1 MSILAGRRETIPERR
16 WVTSF
21 SAKWSKSEAP
31 SPRCRPETLWCRLLR
46 LTAAHA
52 FNCKQG
58 LTCRCTRGQL
68 FGWVD
73 NGKGLAGVQA
83 EYARVPLADATAF
96 KIPEGIEDEPAL
108 FLGDILAIGFFR
120 ADMAGVTPGGVYAV
134 IGCGPVGLLA
144 IVGARELGAET
155 VFAIDRL
162 PERLELAKGFGATPV
177 HAGTEDAKFVLS
189 ILDEAT
195 GGRGADAVLEVV
207 GSPEA
212 TRLAVDLSSSR
223 RCHLRRWRPHGI
235 ELRFLAGR
243 SL

>member
-1 MSILAGRRETIPERR
+1 M
-16 WVTSF
+16 
-21 SAKWSKSEAP
+21 
-31 SPRCRPETLWCRLLR
+31 
-46 LTAAHA
+46 
-52 FNCKQG
+52 
-58 LTCRCTRGQL
+58 
-68 FGWVD
+68 
-73 NGKGLAGVQA
+73 QA

-108 FLGDILAIGFFR
+108 FLGDILATGFFC

-223 RCHLRRWRPHGI
+223 RCHLRRWRPHRI